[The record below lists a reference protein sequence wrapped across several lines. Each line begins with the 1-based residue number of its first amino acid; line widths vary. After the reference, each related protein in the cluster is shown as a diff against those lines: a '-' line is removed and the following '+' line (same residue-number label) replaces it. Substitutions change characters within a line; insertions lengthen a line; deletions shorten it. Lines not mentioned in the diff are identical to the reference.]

1 MCDFFT
7 RENKFLELYKKMQRA
22 ALENQQWV
30 FEEEIKPDIIVESKD
45 EVAVSNNGSQCDKAY
60 SR

>member
-45 EVAVSNNGSQCDKAY
+45 EVAVFNNGSQCDKAY